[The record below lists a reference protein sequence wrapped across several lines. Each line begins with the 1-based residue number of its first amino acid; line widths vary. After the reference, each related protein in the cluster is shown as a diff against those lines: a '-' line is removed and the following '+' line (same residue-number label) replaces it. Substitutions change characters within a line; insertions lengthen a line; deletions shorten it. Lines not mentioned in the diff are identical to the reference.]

1 MVSCHSRR
9 NSASAV
15 VSVIASATG
24 VTHRA
29 GPAPAPGTAG
39 GTAGPAVRSAPGTGG
54 ILPIIGLAPPASS
67 PKTRRDY
74 HDQVRRGWR
83 SSWDTAHR
91 WAHSGLGDAPLAEL
105 ATNPALLAAVGEAVT
120 AANARLARVQQV
132 KRWRLLPQ
140 EWTSATGEVTPT
152 LKLRRRVIHA
162 SYASV
167 IDELYA
173 P

>member
-1 MVSCHSRR
+1 MS
-9 NSASAV
+9 
-15 VSVIASATG
+15 ITG
-24 VTHRA
+24 RKKEMII
-29 GPAPAPGTAG
+29 TAG
-39 GTAGPAVRSAPGTGG
+39 GDNIAPSAVEGPLTEHALIGQALCYGDRRPYLVALFTLDGDTARRSAE
-54 ILPIIGLAPPASS
+54 
-67 PKTRRDY
+67 
-74 HDQVRRGWR
+74 
-83 SSWDTAHR
+83 AH
-91 WAHSGLGDAPLAEL
+91 GLGDAPLAEL
-105 ATNPALLAAVGEAVT
+105 ATNPALLAAAGEAVT

-167 IDELYA
+167 IEELYA